1 MSILELDEQFKSQL
15 REKWLNYY
23 QANRSWIFALNLQH
37 GHRWQSNGYH
47 YSRPSSTFIIP
58 VMTALEPQLACFM
71 PGWCKNGKLDQVLV
85 HLGLD
90 FDPDFA
96 ITQRELQTIE
106 TKAVSL
112 LPESEA

>member
-15 REKWLNYY
+15 REKWLSYY
-23 QANRSWIFALNLQH
+23 EANRSWIFARDLHNN
-37 GHRWQSNGYH
+37 HRWESNGYH
-47 YSRPSSTFIIP
+47 YSRPSSSFIVP
-58 VMTALEPQLACFM
+58 VMTALEPRLSCFM
-71 PGWCKNGKLDQVLV
+71 PCWCKNSNFDKMLAK
-85 HLGLD
+85 LGLD